1 MNTNNLSV
9 LRKLTNTKKVAMML
23 MSSSDFAKL
32 LERVA
37 QREEADD
44 HLTTEERS
52 RIVNEYLRRH
62 PEEAASMTE
71 DLDDNFVRII
81 F

>member
-1 MNTNNLSV
+1 MKTNNLNV
-9 LRKLTNTKKVAMML
+9 LRKLTNVKKVPMML
-23 MSSSDFAKL
+23 MDNASFAKL
-32 LERVA
+32 LESVA

-62 PEEAASMTE
+62 PEEAASMTN
-71 DLDDNFVRII
+71 DLDDNFVRIV